1 MEVQSDIMEELWKI
15 KEEIASQYKTFRE
28 FAEDMLRYQA
38 ERYPELANKANAAQ
52 TVA

>member
-1 MEVQSDIMEELWKI
+1 MEVTSDIMEELWKV

-38 ERYPELANKANAAQ
+38 ERYPELANKANATLA
-52 TVA
+52 TA

>member
-1 MEVQSDIMEELWKI
+1 MEVSSDIMEELWKI

-38 ERYPELANKANAAQ
+38 EHYPEFATQ
-52 TVA
+52 VRR

>member
-1 MEVQSDIMEELWKI
+1 MEVYSDIMEELWKV

-38 ERYPELANKANAAQ
+38 EHHPELATA
-52 TVA
+52 